1 MGMFLNYKDIA
12 KNYVPN
18 NLVCSFPV
26 GKSYTKLDPIQ
37 ASKPYEEYN
46 INGDLIGYFWRYGE
60 TLNLEFNIDGEIT
73 VESGS
78 IILTSKGEVPSETVG
93 SIHQRAYNVT
103 DKKSWTCTFIDTDEK
118 RVWSLDEDEFKYPE
132 QGESVYVTASD
143 YLEDKQVEVTL
154 YNFRMEPVYSQ
165 VFTGQTKI
173 ILPITTELSKK
184 LLKGIYYCSLVVFND
199 TVNLPIFSSNDCTLL
214 VK

>member
-12 KNYVPN
+12 NNYVPN

-26 GKSYTKLDPIQ
+26 GKSYTKLDPVQ
-37 ASKPYEEYN
+37 ASRPYEEYN
-46 INGDLIGYFWRYGE
+46 AKGELIGYFWRYGE

-73 VESGS
+73 VETDA
-78 IILTSKGEVPSETVG
+78 IVLTAKGEVPSESVG
-93 SIHQRAYNVT
+93 NINQRVYNVV
-103 DKKSWTCTFIDTDEK
+103 DQKSWTCTAIENDKRTWTIDD
-118 RVWSLDEDEFKYPE
+118 DFNYPE
-132 QGESVYVTASD
+132 QGASVYIAADD
-143 YLEDKQVEVTL
+143 YLKDKQIEVTL
-154 YNFRMEPVYSQ
+154 YNFRMEPIHSQ
-165 VFTGQTKI
+165 VFTGQTRI
-173 ILPITTELSKK
+173 IFPVTPELSKK